1 MVGSDLFRA
10 AGLLAATA
18 AGAAA
23 LAGFTPELRAAGV
36 LPAPAEREALVY
48 TVIEMTERFDTRRAC
63 PLDMNTARQK
73 IERQIDRLGF
83 QPVYSP
89 IAGGPDVLTHEFLAE
104 RDVSPQAGA
113 QACAWQVAALLNG
126 RVTPASRDIDG
137 QPLSA
142 VDRLTPELAQ
152 LFADDGP
159 APSS

>member
-1 MVGSDLFRA
+1 MLGSDLFRA

-23 LAGFTPELRAAGV
+23 LAGFAPELRAAGV
-36 LPAPAEREALVY
+36 LPAPAERETLVY

-63 PLDMNTARQK
+63 PLDLDTARQK

-89 IAGGPDVLTHEFLAE
+89 IADGPDVLTHEFLAE
-104 RDVSPQAGA
+104 RNVGIPAA
-113 QACAWQVAALLNG
+113 APACAWQVAAMLNG
-126 RVTPASRDIDG
+126 RMTPASRDIDG

-142 VDRLTPELAQ
+142 VDQLTPALTHLLADRS
-152 LFADDGP
+152 A

>member
-1 MVGSDLFRA
+1 MLGSDLFRA

-23 LAGFTPELRAAGV
+23 LAGFAPELRAAGV
-36 LPAPAEREALVY
+36 LPAPAGRETLVY

-63 PLDMNTARQK
+63 PLDLDTARHK

-89 IAGGPDVLTHEFLAE
+89 IADGPDVLTHEFLAE
-104 RDVSPQAGA
+104 HDVSAPAS
-113 QACAWQVAALLNG
+113 ACAWQVAALLNG
-126 RVTPASRDIDG
+126 RMTPASRDIDG

-142 VDRLTPELAQ
+142 VDRLTPALTHLLADRS
-152 LFADDGP
+152 A